1 MRVQR
6 DPGYYYI
13 KVKIKSLAAE
23 AKIIRR
29 EESKARTHGNRRLR
43 MGLADHR
50 RGIVRTEARHA
61 LLAYGFLRGRPYKS
75 MEAKCHPGSAPD
87 FKKVRTSIEKYGCER
102 RWDEETQAEFKARQ
116 SLMLAEFDKWVKEA
130 KS

>member
-29 EESKARTHGNRRLR
+29 EEQKARAHGNSHLR
-43 MGLADHR
+43 VGLADHR
-50 RGIVRTEARHA
+50 RGIVRHEARHA
-61 LLAYGFLRGRPYKS
+61 QLAYGFLRGTPYKA
-75 MEAKCHPGSAPD
+75 MEAKCHGGCAPD
-87 FKKVRTSIEKYGCER
+87 FKKVRASIEKYGCEM
-102 RWDEETQAEFKARQ
+102 RWGQETRDEFKARQ
-116 SLMLAEFDKWVKEA
+116 TQMLADFDKWVEEA
-130 KS
+130 KA